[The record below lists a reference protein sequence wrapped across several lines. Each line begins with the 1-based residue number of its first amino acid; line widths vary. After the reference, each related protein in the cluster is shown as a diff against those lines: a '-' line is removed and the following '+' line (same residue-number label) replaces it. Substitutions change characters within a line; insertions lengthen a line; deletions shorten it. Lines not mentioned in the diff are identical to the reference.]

1 MNIQEGII
9 KADLKKMITKISGAI
24 GYKHDPK
31 MRQELLAAFE
41 EDIINI
47 MNKHGYVAEG
57 EDSEFFKGGVANG
70 MSAEDLADHHDIS
83 IEAIEKALAKGQNVE
98 LEHTDDA
105 SKAYEI
111 AKDHIYEDPKYYD
124 KLERVE
130 EAEDHEV
137 GMAMGQLKAIHKSA
151 GELEEKI
158 GNEEKDLPGWIQSH
172 ITSAYEYLKQA
183 NDNFHELKESDFYNI
198 TPDKLG
204 GMGPITLPG
213 VDTPGSGDVPAGVGS
228 AKDRYEEEEDKRK
241 KKNKKKRILEF
252 SEFVKEQKQQTAF
265 APEQPKKEMLG
276 EDEYGVGPSNDPDEE
291 MRERA
296 KHINKARNVITL
308 RDF

>member
-1 MNIQEGII
+1 MNIQEGKI
-9 KADLKKMITKISGAI
+9 KVDLKRIMTRIMGALEF
-24 GYKHDPK
+24 KTDPK
-31 MRQELLAAFE
+31 ARQEIIAAIKGELE
-41 EDIINI
+41 EILP
-47 MNKHGYVAEG
+47 KHGYVL
-57 EDSEFFKGGVANG
+57 F
-70 MSAEDLADHHDIS
+70 
-83 IEAIEKALAKGQNVE
+83 
-98 LEHTDDA
+98 
-105 SKAYEI
+105 
-111 AKDHIYEDPKYYD
+111 
-124 KLERVE
+124 

-137 GMAMGQLKAIHKSA
+137 GMAHGQLEAICDASM
-151 GELEEKI
+151 ELQDKI

-172 ITSAYEYLKQA
+172 ITSAYEYIKQA

-213 VDTPGSGDVPAGVGS
+213 VDTPGSGDVPASVGS
-228 AKDRYEEEEDKRK
+228 AKDRYEEEGDKRK

-276 EDEYGVGPSNDPDEE
+276 KDEYEVGPSNDPDEE